1 MGYMV
6 DIKQVEQLSADMR
19 AKYEREGAEQPGWEG
34 MCARL
39 QGKILPTLIVAM
51 AEEVNRG
58 ASPEDVT
65 NAVAAVM
72 SDMVV
77 NTRGLVGASDGM
89 RELSEHA
96 VSMIQQMADYL
107 KQFISGNMRKVSTGG
122 VVTMRPVGDTTQ

>member
-1 MGYMV
+1 MSYMV
-6 DIKQVEQLSADMR
+6 DIKQVEQLSAEMR
-19 AKYEREGAEQPGWEG
+19 AKYEREGMEQAGWEG

-39 QGKILPTLIVAM
+39 QGKIIPTLIVAM

-77 NTRGLVGASDGM
+77 NTRGLVGASVGM

-107 KQFISGNMRKVSTGG
+107 NQFISGNMRNVSTGG

>member
-1 MGYMV
+1 MSYMV
-6 DIKQVEQLSADMR
+6 DIKQVEQLSAEMR
-19 AKYEREGAEQPGWEG
+19 AKYEREGTEKAGWEG

-107 KQFISGNMRKVSTGG
+107 NQFISGNMRNVSTGG